1 MTLRSWLFVPG
12 DSESKIAKSASAGA
26 DVLILDL
33 EDSVAL
39 TRKQT
44 ARETVAAALRAPRD
58 GQKKYVR
65 INPLS
70 TGMALPDLAAIMSAA
85 PDGIVLPKPDSGA
98 DVEKLALY
106 LDALEAANSLEPG
119 RTKILPIATETA
131 KSIFALNTYAHPRLA
146 ALTWGA
152 EDLPAAVGAASGRHA
167 DGTLTDLCRLA
178 RALTIAAA
186 AIANVP
192 AIETVFPDFKNLDS
206 LRATAAAARSEGFS
220 GMLAIHPAQVPI
232 INDVMTPTPEEIAH
246 AERVIKIFADNPG
259 AGVASLD
266 GKMLDLP
273 HLKLARKILS
283 L

>member
-12 DSESKIAKSASAGA
+12 DSEAKIAKSATYGA

-39 TRKQT
+39 SRKQA
-44 ARETVAAALRAPRD
+44 ARDTVAAALRAPR
-58 GQKKYVR
+58 GPAQIYVR
-65 INPLS
+65 INPLG
-70 TGMALPDLAAIMSAA
+70 TGMALPDLAAVMPSA

-106 LDALEAANSLEPG
+106 LDAFEAANHLQPG
-119 RTKILPIATETA
+119 VTRIVPIATETA

-152 EDLPAAVGAASGRHA
+152 EDLPAAVGAASGRQA

-178 RALTIAAA
+178 RSLTIAAA
-186 AIANVP
+186 AIAEIP
-192 AIETVFPDFKNLDS
+192 ALETVFPDFKNLDS
-206 LRATAAAARSEGFS
+206 LRATAAAARHDGFS

-232 INDVMTPTPEEIAH
+232 INEVMTPTPEEIAH
-246 AERVIKIFADNPG
+246 AQRVVKIFAENPG
-259 AGVASLD
+259 AGVAALD

-273 HLKLARKILS
+273 HLKLARKILK

>member
-12 DSESKIAKSASAGA
+12 DSESKIAKSATASA

-39 TRKQT
+39 TRKQA
-44 ARETVAAALRAPRD
+44 ARETVAAALRTPR
-58 GQKKYVR
+58 GPAQIYVR
-65 INPLS
+65 INPLA
-70 TGMALPDLAAIMSAA
+70 TGMALPDLAAIMPAA

-98 DVEKLALY
+98 DVEKLASY
-106 LDALEAANSLEPG
+106 LDAFEAANSLEAG
-119 RTKILPIATETA
+119 VVRILPIATETA
-131 KSIFALNTYAHPRLA
+131 KSIFALNTYTHPRLA

-152 EDLPAAVGAASGRHA
+152 EDLPAAVGAASGRNA

-178 RALTIAAA
+178 RSLTIAAA
-186 AIANVP
+186 AIAGIP
-192 AIETVFPDFKNLDS
+192 ALETVFPDFKNLTA
-206 LRATAAAARSEGFS
+206 LRATATAARHDGFS

-232 INDVMTPTPEEIAH
+232 INEVMTPTADEIAH
-246 AERVIKIFADNPG
+246 AERVVQIFAENPG
-259 AGVASLD
+259 AGVVALD

-273 HLKLARKILS
+273 HLKLARKILK

>member
-1 MTLRSWLFVPG
+1 MSLISWLFVPG
-12 DSESKIAKSASAGA
+12 DSEPKLSKAATSGA

-39 TRKQT
+39 ARKPA
-44 ARETVAAALRAPRD
+44 ARGLVAASLRAPR
-58 GQKKYVR
+58 QQQIYVR
-65 INPLS
+65 INPLA
-70 TGMALPDLAAIMSAA
+70 TDMALPDLAAIMPAA

-106 LDALEAANSLEPG
+106 LDAFEAAHHLTPG
-119 RTKILPIATETA
+119 ATKILPIATETA
-131 KSIFALNTYAHPRLA
+131 KSIFALNTYTHPRLA

-152 EDLPAAVGAASGRHA
+152 EDLPAAVGAAAGRNA

-178 RALTIAAA
+178 RSLTIAAA
-186 AIANVP
+186 AIAGIP
-192 AIETVFPDFKNLDS
+192 ALETVFPDFKNLTA
-206 LRATAAAARSEGFS
+206 LRATATAARHDGFS

-232 INDVMTPTPEEIAH
+232 INEVMTPTADEIAH
-246 AERVIKIFADNPG
+246 AERVVQIFAENPG
-259 AGVASLD
+259 AGVVALN

-273 HLKLARKILS
+273 HLKLARKILK